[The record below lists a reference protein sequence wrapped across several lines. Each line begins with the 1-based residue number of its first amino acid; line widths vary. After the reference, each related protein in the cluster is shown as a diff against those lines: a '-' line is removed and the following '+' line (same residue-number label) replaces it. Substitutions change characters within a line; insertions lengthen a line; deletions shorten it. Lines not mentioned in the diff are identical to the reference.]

1 MREMK
6 LNDKNMK
13 WLRRAAD
20 QIESH
25 MSASQI
31 MMAGFAAAIFF
42 GGFLLALP
50 ICNADGRWLN
60 YLDALFT
67 SCTAVCV
74 TGLVTIVPGTQFSLL
89 GKVVLLLLIQL
100 GGLGIIVCTMGVFLI
115 LKKQITIRDRVVIQ
129 EGFNL
134 NTMSGLVV
142 MLRYVIRGT
151 FLVEGV
157 GALCYSIQFVPEF
170 GLLRGIWYSVFHS
183 VSAFCNAGVDLL
195 GETSLEVYQRN
206 PLINVTT
213 MALIVVSG
221 IGFIVWQDVVLTLK
235 RILKCRGR
243 NAVGT
248 EDRTT
253 ESPLSIRRCLQKMKL
268 QSKLAIIMTLVL
280 LFGGA
285 LAIFCMEY
293 SNPDTLGS
301 LSLGEKWMAAMFQS
315 VTTRT
320 AGFFTI
326 PQGLFREQT
335 KLVSCILMFIGG
347 SPGGTAGGVKT
358 TTVAVLLMTCWSV
371 LKGTEDTE
379 CFRRKVLATTV
390 RTAFAIFTVAF
401 LAVMAG
407 TLAIVSIEQVP
418 LIDGLYEVVSAVATV
433 GLTTGIT
440 PGLHAVSKL
449 IIILLMYLGRIGPV
463 TMAILFASKLGK
475 RKNNRKLPEERV
487 MVG

>member
-1 MREMK
+1 
-6 LNDKNMK
+6 MK

-42 GGFLLALP
+42 GGFLLSLP
-50 ICNADGRWLN
+50 VCNADGQWLN

-183 VSAFCNAGVDLL
+183 VSAFCNAGIDLL
-195 GETSLEVYQRN
+195 GETSLEVYQTN
-206 PLINVTT
+206 PLVNVTT

-235 RILKCRGR
+235 RILECRG
-243 NAVGT
+243 
-248 EDRTT
+248 
-253 ESPLSIRRCLQKMKL
+253 RRCLQRMKL
-268 QSKLAIIMTLVL
+268 QSKLAILMTLVL
-280 LFGGA
+280 LLGGA
-285 LAIFCMEY
+285 LAVFCMEF

-335 KLVSCILMFIGG
+335 KLLSCILMFIGG

-358 TTVAVLLMTCWSV
+358 TTVAILLMTCWSV

-401 LAVMAG
+401 LAVMIG
-407 TLAIVSIEQVP
+407 TMAIVSIEQVP
-418 LIDGLYEVVSAVATV
+418 LIDGLYEVVSAVGTV

-440 PGLHAVSKL
+440 PGLHWASKL

-475 RKNNRKLPEERV
+475 RKNGRKLPEERV

>member
-1 MREMK
+1 
-6 LNDKNMK
+6 
-13 WLRRAAD
+13 
-20 QIESH
+20 
-25 MSASQI
+25 
-31 MMAGFAAAIFF
+31 
-42 GGFLLALP
+42 
-50 ICNADGRWLN
+50 
-60 YLDALFT
+60 
-67 SCTAVCV
+67 
-74 TGLVTIVPGTQFSLL
+74 
-89 GKVVLLLLIQL
+89 
-100 GGLGIIVCTMGVFLI
+100 
-115 LKKQITIRDRVVIQ
+115 
-129 EGFNL
+129 
-134 NTMSGLVV
+134 
-142 MLRYVIRGT
+142 
-151 FLVEGV
+151 
-157 GALCYSIQFVPEF
+157 
-170 GLLRGIWYSVFHS
+170 
-183 VSAFCNAGVDLL
+183 
-195 GETSLEVYQRN
+195 
-206 PLINVTT
+206 
-213 MALIVVSG
+213 
-221 IGFIVWQDVVLTLK
+221 
-235 RILKCRGR
+235 
-243 NAVGT
+243 
-248 EDRTT
+248 
-253 ESPLSIRRCLQKMKL
+253 
-268 QSKLAIIMTLVL
+268 
-280 LFGGA
+280 
-285 LAIFCMEY
+285 
-293 SNPDTLGS
+293 
-301 LSLGEKWMAAMFQS
+301 MAAMFQS

-335 KLVSCILMFIGG
+335 KLLSCILMFIGG